1 MSALPGPLVGYN
13 VYDEES
19 VVLRLFGG
27 SRPQRVVGEPYL
39 RLMALATRK
48 ICGVAKTVYDIYS
61 PT

>member
-27 SRPQRVVGEPYL
+27 SRPQRVVGEPY
-39 RLMALATRK
+39 A
-48 ICGVAKTVYDIYS
+48 
-61 PT
+61 